1 VRKKK
6 IRQNGRVEAEYTI
19 ARAADVGAK
28 PRGGEVVP
36 GHIPRGLEVLIKKAA
51 VDPAFKKMLLEK
63 RAGAAEAI
71 ALKLEAAE
79 AAMLEAVPGAQLKA
93 IVANTKVNP
102 SLRPAFLG
110 YAGSV
115 MLAALGTATAC
126 GGADVSPDV
135 TRGIEPD
142 IPVATDPAETA
153 ATAGVSLSLETSV
166 KGEKSGYG
174 MISGIVTDNE
184 GNPIP
189 NALVAVVGANRF
201 AVTNADGYYSITPVA
216 AGVVT
221 VEAFSTEYGSIERTD
236 VKILAGLTTNLTFQ
250 YTNPSLEVPLEP
262 RIKHSPSYQ
271 GIRPDLPGEG
281 DN

>member
-1 VRKKK
+1 MARPGEPDAVRTT
-6 IRQNGRVEAEYTI
+6 IVGGRPPGGGAN
-19 ARAADVGAK
+19 VGD
-28 PRGGEVVP
+28 
-36 GHIPRGLEVLIKKAA
+36 IPRGVEVLIKKAA
-51 VDPAFKKMLLEK
+51 VDPAFKKVLLKK

-71 ALKLEAAE
+71 ALKLEPAE
-79 AAMLEAVPGAQLKA
+79 EAMLNAFPEGQLKA
-93 IVANTKVNP
+93 IVANTKVSP
-102 SLRPAFLG
+102 GLRPAFLG

-142 IPVATDPAETA
+142 IPVATDRAETA

-184 GNPIP
+184 RNPIP

-201 AVTNADGYYSITPVA
+201 AVTNADGSYSITPVA

-236 VKILAGLTTNLTFQ
+236 VNILAGLTTNLTFQ
-250 YTNPSLEVPLEP
+250 YTNPPLEVPEEP
-262 RIKHSPSYQ
+262 RIKYGSSYQ